1 MTAKS
6 DGRSIFDLTGR
17 VALITG
23 GAGQLGA
30 AMARGLARSGAEV
43 YITSRAIDKAADA
56 AATLQRESGGVVKPL
71 ALDVSNDSVLASAA
85 KEFRIKHPHLHILVT
100 CAGGNTPKATVTP
113 DQSFF
118 DVDLNAMREV
128 MDSNFWG
135 TLATIREFGP
145 LMRESGIPGSII
157 NIGSMAAW
165 RPLTRVG
172 AYSAAKAA
180 VESFTQWLAVE
191 FARKGV
197 PIRVNAIA
205 PGFFPA
211 AQNSKLLFNAD
222 GSLTERGNQIVAHT
236 PMGRFGTPED
246 LEGACLFLASHEA
259 SGFVTG
265 TTIAVDGGFAVYPG
279 V

>member
-1 MTAKS
+1 MFNLA
-6 DGRSIFDLTGR
+6 GR

-30 AMARGLARSGAEV
+30 AMARSLASHGAAV
-43 YITSRAIDKAADA
+43 YITSRTIEKAREA
-56 AATLQRESGGVVKPL
+56 AEVLRKDCEGSIAAL
-71 ALDVSNDSVLASAA
+71 ALDVSNEATVAGAA
-85 KEFRIKHPHLHILVT
+85 KEFKKKHSHLDILIT
-100 CAGGNTPKATVTP
+100 CAGGNTPKATITP

-135 TLATIREFGP
+135 TLSTIREFGP
-145 LMRESGIPGSII
+145 LMKDGDVPGSII

-191 FARKGV
+191 FARKQI

-211 AQNSKLLFNAD
+211 AQNSNLLFNAD
-222 GSLTERGNQIVAHT
+222 GTLTDRGKQIVAQT
-236 PMGRFGTPED
+236 PMGRFGRPED
-246 LEGACLFLASHEA
+246 LEGACLFLASHKA